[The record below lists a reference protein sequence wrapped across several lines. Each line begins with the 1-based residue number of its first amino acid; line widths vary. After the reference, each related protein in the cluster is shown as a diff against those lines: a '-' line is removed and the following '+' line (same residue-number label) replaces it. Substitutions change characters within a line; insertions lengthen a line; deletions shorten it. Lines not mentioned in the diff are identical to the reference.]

1 MDSMKYEI
9 AGLAVMTA
17 AAFLYGPEVGSF
29 VFSLSI
35 LIEGIVCLIKF
46 RRNRWLALML
56 LVMVVLGSVF
66 TVRDFVGLLS
76 E

>member
-46 RRNRWLALML
+46 RRNR
-56 LVMVVLGSVF
+56 
-66 TVRDFVGLLS
+66 
-76 E
+76 